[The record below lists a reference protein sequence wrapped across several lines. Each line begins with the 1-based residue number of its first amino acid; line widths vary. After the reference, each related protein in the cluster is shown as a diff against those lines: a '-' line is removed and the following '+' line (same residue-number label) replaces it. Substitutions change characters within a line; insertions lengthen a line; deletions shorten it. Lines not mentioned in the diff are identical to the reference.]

1 MRGSDASRFVTR
13 EIRLRSDRVFKLALD
28 GSSYQSHLILGLS
41 ACPLVDPLF
50 VSCVPFTFIDFA
62 DPVIGT
68 NHCLPKAA
76 WSGRCGSPSAGRI
89 RVTRQQV
96 RGIFNGMRLARISP
110 AQRCSVNLN
119 DGNCSFIELH
129 YLSRLRDALGS
140 PPVSS
145 FDNVE
150 KADEMINLTSP
161 PPHAHPRRVILP
173 ASRSQASQQI
183 SPAGRR
189 AYVALS

>member
-1 MRGSDASRFVTR
+1 MRSSDARIGR
-13 EIRLRSDRVFKLALD
+13 IEIRDSRDTPQIRQSIQISARWLELSIASNSRTLRVSARR
-28 GSSYQSHLILGLS
+28 SSL
-41 ACPLVDPLF
+41 PLF
-50 VSCVPFTFIDFA
+50 VSYVPFTFIDFA

-68 NHCLPKAA
+68 NYCLPKAA

-129 YLSRLRDALGS
+129 YLSRLRDARL
-140 PPVSS
+140 
-145 FDNVE
+145 
-150 KADEMINLTSP
+150 A
-161 PPHAHPRRVILP
+161 
-173 ASRSQASQQI
+173 
-183 SPAGRR
+183 AGFQLR
-189 AYVALS
+189 